1 MALAIQAYIRKLDEV
16 LKGKTKMELS
26 TEENK
31 TRLRAQRSAKNISDV
46 IKDLFRSPPSYRT
59 KVVVS
64 WRSPGDKVNKKE
76 AVHVIQ
82 FEEAFRP
89 LSAHL
94 DYRKYQATTCQLC
107 KTEVPNSDKEM
118 RGGFFFKKRKKKAFL
133 YRHLELQFCKA
144 SKW

>member
-1 MALAIQAYIRKLDEV
+1 
-16 LKGKTKMELS
+16 MELS

-118 RGGFFFKKRKKKAFL
+118 RGFFFQKKKLSRRIRIVKKFSQRI
-133 YRHLELQFCKA
+133 YFIIHVKLQIITNFQFQV
-144 SKW
+144 SIF